1 MSEKT
6 DFSKQTELSQKW
18 FNIWDKLG
26 ERILKLP
33 EWMQII
39 LLEDINTAVV
49 NRIAIMELILNAQR
63 NS

>member
-1 MSEKT
+1 MTERT
-6 DFSKQTELSQKW
+6 DFSKQKELCQKW
-18 FNIWDKLG
+18 FDTWDKIG

-33 EWMQII
+33 EWMQTI
-39 LLEDINTAVV
+39 LLDDVNTAVV